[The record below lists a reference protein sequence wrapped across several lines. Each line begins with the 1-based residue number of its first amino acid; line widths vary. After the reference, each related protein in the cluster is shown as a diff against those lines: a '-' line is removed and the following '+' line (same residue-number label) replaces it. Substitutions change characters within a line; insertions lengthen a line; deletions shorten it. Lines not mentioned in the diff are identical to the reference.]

1 MMETEKPGREA
12 IVTEGEKM
20 AERIIKDIAS
30 GTMQQ
35 PDRAMVRGALDKA
48 DAPLTGR
55 DRADGA
61 LGRISQRG

>member
-1 MMETEKPGREA
+1 MSEIEKPGREA

-30 GTMQQ
+30 GTMQK

-55 DRADGA
+55 AHTDAA
-61 LGRISQRG
+61 IGRINRRG